1 MEIPMGAAAGALK
14 MHAFHRGAIA
24 VISLGLMVLAP
35 LSTASAASGK
45 VTVVN
50 LRGPLVNAYFTST
63 DPSGCIETDTFVT
76 AQRDTDQQLP
86 GRGTTTGTGAVSIF
100 QYDSCT
106 DTSLLQAVGQTD
118 SLGATQ
124 LQISR
129 QLDWAWMKTTVT
141 MTNIDTGDLFD
152 VNVNVSWVG
161 TSDIVRDT
169 ENTNDRY
176 SLDCHVLNRWKGSG
190 RQADASGVV
199 TDGVTNFTPI
209 ASQPGEIGL
218 VIDGFEVIGCA

>member
-1 MEIPMGAAAGALK
+1 MR
-14 MHAFHRGAIA
+14 AFNRGAIA
-24 VISLGLMVLAP
+24 ILSLGLVLSP

-50 LRGPLVNAYFTST
+50 LRGPLVNAYFSST
-63 DPSGCIETDTFVT
+63 DPSGCIQTDTFVT

-100 QYDSCT
+100 EYNVCT
-106 DTSLLQAVGQTD
+106 DTSLLNAVGQTD
-118 SLGATQ
+118 TLGTTE

-129 QLDWAWMKTTVT
+129 QLDWAWMRTTVT

-152 VNVNVSWVG
+152 VNLTVSWVG
-161 TSDIVRDT
+161 TTDIHRDT

-190 RQADASGVV
+190 RDAEASGVV
-199 TDGVTNFTPI
+199 SDGVTNFTPA

-218 VIDGFEVIGCA
+218 VIDGFEVIGCGD

>member
-1 MEIPMGAAAGALK
+1 

-24 VISLGLMVLAP
+24 VISLGLAVLAP

-45 VTVVN
+45 VAVVN

-63 DPSGCIETDTFVT
+63 DPSGYIETDTFVT
-76 AQRDTDQQLP
+76 AQRDTYQELP

-106 DTSLLQAVGQTD
+106 DTSLLQAVGETD
-118 SLGATQ
+118 SLGATE

-129 QLDWAWMKTTVT
+129 QLDWAWMRTTVT

-190 RQADASGVV
+190 RTAEASGTV
-199 TDGVTNFTPI
+199 TDGVTNYTRE
-209 ASQPGEIGL
+209 ATQQAEIGL
-218 VIDGFEVIGCA
+218 VIDGFEVIGCL

>member
-1 MEIPMGAAAGALK
+1 MN
-14 MHAFHRGAIA
+14 AFIRGAFTIL
-24 VISLGLMVLAP
+24 SLGTLVLSP
-35 LSTASAASGK
+35 LSAATAASGK

-50 LRGPLVNAYFTST
+50 LRGPLVNAWFSST

-100 QYDSCT
+100 EYDACT

-118 SLGATQ
+118 TMAATE

-129 QLDWAWMKTTVT
+129 QMDWAWMDTTIT
-141 MTNIDTGDLFD
+141 MTNIDTGDAFD
-152 VNVNVSWVG
+152 VSVDVAWVG
-161 TSDIVRDT
+161 TSDIVRDHD
-169 ENTNDRY
+169 NTNDRY
-176 SLDCHVLNRWKGSG
+176 SNDCHVLNRWKGSG
-190 RQADASGVV
+190 RDAEASGVV
-199 TDGVTNFTPI
+199 SDGVTNFTPI
-209 ASQPGEIGL
+209 ASQPAEIGL